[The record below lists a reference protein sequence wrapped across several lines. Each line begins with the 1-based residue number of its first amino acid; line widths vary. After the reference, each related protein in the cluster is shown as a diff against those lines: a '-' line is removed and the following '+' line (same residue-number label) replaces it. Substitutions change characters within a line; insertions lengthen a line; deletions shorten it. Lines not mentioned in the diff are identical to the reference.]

1 MSLIVLSPIF
11 LLTAIG
17 ILISDWGPI
26 FYKANRIGKGNKPFK
41 MYKFRSMKVLKAP
54 KKGSEASLRPDEDRI
69 FPFGHFIRKAK
80 IDELPQLINILNGTM
95 SIVGPR
101 PVAEDQFDMF
111 RYGKWNEAAKVP
123 VGLSG
128 PAALYDYIYGDQI
141 TDEKEYMEKVYPTRR
156 ELEYTYVQ
164 KAGLWYDFNM
174 IIQRNSYLNKLIS
187 RKQNGLIKVVT
198 GVRRCGK
205 SFLLFNLFHNHLV
218 SSGVDENH
226 IIEVALDDRSNKHL
240 RDPDNMLSFVKEKIR
255 DNAVYYIILD
265 EIQMLDEF
273 EDVLNSFLHIRNAD
287 VYVTGSNSRF
297 LSSDV
302 ITEFRGRG
310 DEIRVHPLSFREYV
324 SVYQGTVD
332 EAWEE
337 YYTYGGLP
345 LILTRNDDEE
355 KSEYLISLFQKVYL
369 TDIVDRHLTHKSSET
384 VKYVQEHE
392 EQGYK

>member
-1 MSLIVLSPIF
+1 MIYKYIKRLLDFICALIALIILSPIL

-17 ILISDWGPI
+17 ILVSDWGPV

-80 IDELPQLINILNGTM
+80 IDELPQLINILNGSM

-164 KAGLWYDFNM
+164 KASLWYDLKM
-174 IIQRNSYLNKLIS
+174 IVYTVICICYAL
-187 RKQNGLIKVVT
+187 V
-198 GVRRCGK
+198 GK
-205 SFLLFNLFHNHLV
+205 
-218 SSGVDENH
+218 E
-226 IIEVALDDRSNKHL
+226 ATW
-240 RDPDNMLSFVKEKIR
+240 
-255 DNAVYYIILD
+255 ILD
-265 EIQMLDEF
+265 EL
-273 EDVLNSFLHIRNAD
+273 
-287 VYVTGSNSRF
+287 
-297 LSSDV
+297 
-302 ITEFRGRG
+302 
-310 DEIRVHPLSFREYV
+310 
-324 SVYQGTVD
+324 VD
-332 EAWEE
+332 EANK
-337 YYTYGGLP
+337 TM
-345 LILTRNDDEE
+345 N
-355 KSEYLISLFQKVYL
+355 Q
-369 TDIVDRHLTHKSSET
+369 
-384 VKYVQEHE
+384 
-392 EQGYK
+392 